1 MTRDSHWIKR
11 SKYVVLRRVKMELD
25 MFIFQCLIF
34 FIFNYMAIRR
44 IDVIEVPRE
53 ITGERIL

>member
-1 MTRDSHWIKR
+1 
-11 SKYVVLRRVKMELD
+11 MELD